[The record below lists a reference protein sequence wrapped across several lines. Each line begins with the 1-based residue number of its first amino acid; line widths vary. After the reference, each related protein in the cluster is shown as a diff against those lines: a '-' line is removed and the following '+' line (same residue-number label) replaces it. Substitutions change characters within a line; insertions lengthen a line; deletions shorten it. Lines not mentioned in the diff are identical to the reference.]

1 MQGEAIFEDVKFF
14 SAEVNYE
21 VVYVICPP
29 GCHEAASVIGRTI
42 YHPATNVCAAGI
54 VDNSIPKTG
63 GLMGV
68 VRSHG

>member
-1 MQGEAIFEDVKFF
+1 M
-14 SAEVNYE
+14 
-21 VVYVICPP
+21 ICPP

-68 VRSHG
+68 VRAHG